1 MDPAALRQ
9 KLTELIATWENE
21 VVEFKEATDSFSTND
36 IGKYFSALSN
46 EANLKDTDAGWLV
59 FGVNN
64 RQRSVVGTTYR
75 EDPER
80 LDGLKQQITDSADP
94 PTTFRHIHTL
104 RVNDQ
109 RVVMM
114 EVPPAPRGI
123 PIGWKGH
130 YYARSGESL
139 APLGISKQDEIR
151 AQTLEG
157 DWSAQLVKGATL
169 DDLDPDAVEVARNN
183 FALKHP
189 NRIDPEKVRGWPVAT
204 LLDRARVTQRGQ
216 VTRAA
221 LLLLGRSE
229 CAFLLSP
236 HPAQIT
242 WKLVGQETAYEHFA
256 PPFLLTTS
264 QLYQR
269 IRNIQLRLLPDDKLL
284 PHEVSKYD
292 QKVVLEALHNCIAH
306 QDYRQNQRIVVTE
319 KPDRLVFENA
329 GRFFEGEPEDY
340 VRGDKTPR
348 AYRNPYLVQAMVEL
362 TMIDQMGYGIQRM
375 YETQRKRYL
384 PMPDYEVSGEAVKMT
399 LYGGVVDPA
408 YTRVLME
415 NGGLQLTD
423 VLALD
428 RVQKGLEVPDAA
440 IQSLKRKGLVAGR
453 KPRFRVSAAVAA
465 ASAKKAEYIK
475 TRAFDDQHYADL
487 ILEYLSKFGSA
498 SRKEVDKLLWD
509 KLSDVLNEAQ
519 KKNKIS
525 NILSRLRSNG
535 AIINAGSR
543 TAPHWKKIEQ
553 NRNIV

>member
-1 MDPAALRQ
+1 MDTAALRQ

-46 EANLKDTDAGWLV
+46 EANLKDTDGGWLV
-59 FGVNN
+59 FGVRN
-64 RQRSVVGTTYR
+64 RDRSVVGTTYR
-75 EDPER
+75 EDIER
-80 LDGLKQQITDSADP
+80 LNSLKQQITEGADP
-94 PTTFRHIHTL
+94 TTTFRHIHTL
-104 RVNDQ
+104 DVDGC

-114 EVPPAPRGI
+114 EIPPAPKGI

-139 APLGISKQDEIR
+139 SPLSLTKLDEIR
-151 AQTLEG
+151 AQTSQG
-157 DWSAQLVKGATL
+157 DWSAQLVEGATL
-169 DDLDPDAVEVARNN
+169 DDLDPEAIERARAN
-183 FALKHP
+183 FAQKHQ
-189 NRIDPEKVRGWPVAT
+189 NRIDPNEVREWPVAT
-204 LLDRARVTQRGQ
+204 LLDRAKVTQRGQ
-216 VTRAA
+216 VTRTA
-221 LLLLGRSE
+221 LLLLGRPDR
-229 CAFLLSP
+229 AYLLSP
-236 HPAQIT
+236 HPAQMT
-242 WKLVGQETAYEHFA
+242 WKLVGQESAYEHFG

-269 IRNIQLRLLPDDKLL
+269 IRNIQLRLLPDDELL

-306 QDYRQNQRIVVTE
+306 QDYGQNQRVIVTE
-319 KPDRLVFENA
+319 KPDRLILENA

-348 AYRNPYLVQAMVEL
+348 GYRNPYLVQAMVEL
-362 TMIDQMGYGIQRM
+362 NMIDQMGYGIQRM
-375 YETQRKRYL
+375 YETQRRRYL
-384 PMPDYEVSGEAVKMT
+384 PMPDYEVSGDAVEMT

-415 NGGLQLTD
+415 NGGLQLND

-428 RVQKGLEVPDAA
+428 RVQKELAVPDVA
-440 IQSLKRKGLVAGR
+440 IKALKRKGLVEGR

-465 ASAKKAEYIK
+465 ASATKAEYIK

-498 SRKEVDKLLWD
+498 SRKEVDNLLWD
-509 KLSDVLNEAQ
+509 KLSDALNDAQ
-519 KKNKIS
+519 KKSKIG
-525 NILSRLRSNG
+525 NILSKLRVDG
-535 AIINAGSR
+535 VIFNAGSR
-543 TAPHWKKIEQ
+543 PAPQWKKCE
-553 NRNIV
+553 